1 MTYSYR
7 YFIRN
12 NEEKK
17 KTFFVVY
24 VMLILPKKNILGK
37 QLLFN
42 KLKKKKTGTVKNKAS
57 LTHLKLFNFKLRSKG
72 IIYL

>member
-12 NEEKK
+12 NEKK
-17 KTFFVVY
+17 KPFFVVY
-24 VMLILPKKNILGK
+24 VMLILQEFFRKTITF
-37 QLLFN
+37 QQI
-42 KLKKKKTGTVKNKAS
+42 KKKKTGTVKNKAS

>member
-12 NEEKK
+12 NEKK
-17 KTFFVVY
+17 KPFFVVY

-42 KLKKKKTGTVKNKAS
+42 KLKKKKQAQ
-57 LTHLKLFNFKLRSKG
+57 LKIKHPLH
-72 IIYL
+72 I